1 MGVVVVGVVVV
12 GVVVV
17 VALVRD
23 LVKAAFAAVVGCELM
38 IAKAAVFLLQ
48 F

>member
-1 MGVVVVGVVVV
+1 MVAVVAVVVGV
-12 GVVVV
+12 VVVV

-23 LVKAAFAAVVGCELM
+23 VVQAAFAAVVRCEPM
-38 IAKAAVFLLQ
+38 TAKVAVFLLQ